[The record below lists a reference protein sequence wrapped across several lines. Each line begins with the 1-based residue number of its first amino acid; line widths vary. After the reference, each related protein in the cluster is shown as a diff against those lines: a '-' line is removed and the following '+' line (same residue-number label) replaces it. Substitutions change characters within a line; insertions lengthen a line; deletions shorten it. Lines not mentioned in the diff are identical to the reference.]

1 MKKYSQLKDK
11 SKYLTNFGF
20 RFLLLCIL
28 LTSYSPRALAE
39 DGITQLQSTYVT
51 FNLTNVSLETLF
63 KILERESDYVFFFKE
78 NVIDKNE
85 KLTVKAQMSQ

>member
-28 LTSYSPRALAE
+28 LTSHLPKISAE
-39 DGITQLQSTYVT
+39 DGPKSVGRRWHNAASIHVRHLQS
-51 FNLTNVSLETLF
+51 
-63 KILERESDYVFFFKE
+63 
-78 NVIDKNE
+78 DKCIVGNFI
-85 KLTVKAQMSQ
+85 